1 LKMLLGLIRRQHLVV
16 LLKQELL
23 LPLML
28 LQELLVLL
36 LVMVLDLLDLLGGD
50 AMNLH
55 RLNKL
60 RILLLLEV
68 LHGSL
73 VLLVQLVELLQTRF
87 RPIPLIRRVICTR
100 MHLREPG
107 DAIHSLLLQEL
118 LLLHLLLFLRLPQG
132 LQLLLE
138 LELLRGLLLVDR
150 GLEGGCLVVANALL
164 PKQLLQRC
172 LRQGLM

>member
-1 LKMLLGLIRRQHLVV
+1 
-16 LLKQELL
+16 
-23 LPLML
+23 
-28 LQELLVLL
+28 
-36 LVMVLDLLDLLGGD
+36 
-50 AMNLH
+50 
-55 RLNKL
+55 
-60 RILLLLEV
+60 LLEV

-118 LLLHLLLFLRLPQG
+118 LLLLLLLQEVLLLPLLHLLLFLRLPQG